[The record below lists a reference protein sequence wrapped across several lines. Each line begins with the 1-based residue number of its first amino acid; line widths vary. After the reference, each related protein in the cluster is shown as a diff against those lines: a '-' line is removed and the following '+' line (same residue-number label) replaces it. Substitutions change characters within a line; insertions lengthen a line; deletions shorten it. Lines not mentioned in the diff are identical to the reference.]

1 MWSVIITIS
10 VDIFLSVVAIFCGV
24 WTFFVEYGHFLSGVV
39 SGHYNK
45 CGHFLLGVAIFCGVW
60 TFLVE
65 CGHFLSGV
73 GECGHYKCGHLCGVW
88 TFFCGV
94 WIFFAT
100 TVSVDSFCGVDIFS
114 QGVDIFSQGV
124 DNTVL

>member
-1 MWSVIITIS
+1 MLKPLGHFKHVVS
-10 VDIFLSVVAIFCGV
+10 DHYNKCGHFLSVVAIFCGV

-45 CGHFLLGVAIFCGVW
+45 CGHFVGCGNFLWSVDIFCCVW

-73 GECGHYKCGHLCGVW
+73 VTTSVDIFVECGHFLLC
-88 TFFCGV
+88 
-94 WIFFAT
+94 
-100 TVSVDSFCGVDIFS
+100 VDIS
-114 QGVDIFSQGV
+114 
-124 DNTVL
+124 